1 MTGGVVSTCRI
12 HNLSLRI
19 SSLVSASL
27 LPSYYHGHCYC
38 HSRSLLL
45 SVVRFKRSLA
55 RRGAPPTYPSR
66 RKTTVQPPV
75 ASISILSQTGRL
87 YSCYRPRSLQLHC
100 VALRCATLLLRQPY
114 LAKSYP
120 CWHVPKLFQ
129 RRLVVSQT
137 FLTSILASTSS
148 YSVI

>member
-1 MTGGVVSTCRI
+1 VTGGVVSTCRI

-19 SSLVSASL
+19 SSLVLASL
-27 LPSYYHGHCYC
+27 LLSSSYYHGHC

-45 SVVRFKRSLA
+45 SVVRSNAHSHAEVRL
-55 RRGAPPTYPSR
+55 RRIPAVE
-66 RKTTVQPPV
+66 KTTVQPPV

-87 YSCYRPRSLQLHC
+87 YSCYRPSSFQLHC
-100 VALRCATLLLRQPY
+100 VALRCSALLLRQPY

-137 FLTSILASTSS
+137 VLISILASTSS